1 MCAACV
7 SAVSHSWGVILIG
20 KYFFAKTF
28 VGFVVYTIGLSY
40 FEKIPFELN
49 TEHFIAVA
57 IGGAILGVGL
67 SLILRNGGCIDGS
80 EIFAN
85 IIVKKDLQSF
95 RKGLQY
101 FLHIDRI

>member
-40 FEKIPFELN
+40 FEKITFELN

-57 IGGAILGVGL
+57 FGGAILGVGL

-85 IIVKKDLQSF
+85 TIVKKDLQSF